1 MYIIRSYSLES
12 ITCDKN
18 GALGCWDWNKKTIDV
33 NIGDTNVSTK
43 IVHSKNGSYVY
54 KEKERREN
62 VDTVVNKQY
71 IFEIKRYY
79 HINKTITQLKW
90 TS

>member
-1 MYIIRSYSLES
+1 M
-12 ITCDKN
+12 
-18 GALGCWDWNKKTIDV
+18 
-33 NIGDTNVSTK
+33 STK

-79 HINKTITQLKW
+79 HINKTIIQLK
-90 TS
+90 